1 MKSVAGKT
9 VLVTGAAMGMGRLFV
24 ERAIAERA
32 RRVIL
37 WDVDEAALA
46 ATVAELETGDHET
59 RLTAYGIDV
68 TDRPT
73 VEATATEILGD
84 SGPVDVLVNNAGIV
98 RGNRYFWE
106 SDPARDTEATI
117 AVNTLAP
124 MHIARAF
131 LPAMIEH
138 SSEARLVNIAS
149 AAGLTPNPRMATY
162 AASKWAVIGWS
173 DSVRLELKQA
183 GFDHVKVTTVCPY
196 YVNTGMFDGAKSAPL
211 LPILKPAEVVDES
224 WKGMLD
230 GEAFVVLP
238 RTVMLNEALKGL
250 LPVSVRDFIADRVI
264 GVYHTMD
271 DFTGRR

>member
-46 ATVAELETGDHET
+46 ATVAELEAGDHET
-59 RLTAYGIDV
+59 RLTAYAIDV

-84 SGPVDVLVNNAGIV
+84 AGPVDVLVNNAGIV

-211 LPILKPAEVVDES
+211 LPILEPAEVVDES

-238 RTVMLNEALKGL
+238 RTVMLSEALKGL

>member
-1 MKSVAGKT
+1 
-9 VLVTGAAMGMGRLFV
+9 MGRLFV

-37 WDVDEAALA
+37 WDVDEAAFA

-84 SGPVDVLVNNAGIV
+84 AGPVDVLVNNAGIV

-138 SSEARLVNIAS
+138 SSEARLVNIARPPGS
-149 AAGLTPNPRMATY
+149 RPTPDGDPCGVEVGRHRL
-162 AASKWAVIGWS
+162 
-173 DSVRLELKQA
+173 VRLGAPGAQA
-183 GFDHVKVTTVCPY
+183 GRLRPRQGD
-196 YVNTGMFDGAKSAPL
+196 DGVPL
-211 LPILKPAEVVDES
+211 LRQHRHVRRREVGAAAADPRAGRVVDES

>member
-59 RLTAYGIDV
+59 WLTAYAIDV

-84 SGPVDVLVNNAGIV
+84 AGPVDVLVNNAGIV

-211 LPILKPAEVVDES
+211 LPILEPAEVVDES

-238 RTVMLNEALKGL
+238 RTVLLNEALKGL

>member
-46 ATVAELETGDHET
+46 ATVAELEPGDHET
-59 RLTAYGIDV
+59 RLTAYAIDV

-84 SGPVDVLVNNAGIV
+84 AGPVDVLVNNAGIV

-224 WKGMLD
+224 WNGMLD

>member
-59 RLTAYGIDV
+59 RLTAYAIDV

-73 VEATATEILGD
+73 VEATATEILRD
-84 SGPVDVLVNNAGIV
+84 AGPVDVLVNNAGIV

-211 LPILKPAEVVDES
+211 LPILEPAEVVDES

>member
-46 ATVAELETGDHET
+46 ATVAELETSDHET

-68 TDRPT
+68 TDQPT

-84 SGPVDVLVNNAGIV
+84 SGSVDVLVNNAGIV

-211 LPILKPAEVVDES
+211 LPILEPAEVVDES

>member
-46 ATVAELETGDHET
+46 ATVAELEPGDHET
-59 RLTAYGIDV
+59 RLTAYAIDV

-84 SGPVDVLVNNAGIV
+84 AGPVDVLVNNAGIV

-211 LPILKPAEVVDES
+211 LPILEPAEVVDES

>member
-46 ATVAELETGDHET
+46 ATVAELEPGDHET
-59 RLTAYGIDV
+59 RLTAYAIDV

-211 LPILKPAEVVDES
+211 LPILEPAEVVDES

>member
-46 ATVAELETGDHET
+46 ATVAELETSDHET
-59 RLTAYGIDV
+59 RLTAYAIDV

-84 SGPVDVLVNNAGIV
+84 AGPVDVLVNNAGIV

-211 LPILKPAEVVDES
+211 LPILEPAEVVDES
-224 WKGMLD
+224 WNGMLD

>member
-46 ATVAELETGDHET
+46 ATVTELEAGDHET
-59 RLTAYGIDV
+59 RLTAYAIDV

-84 SGPVDVLVNNAGIV
+84 AGPVDVLVNNAGIV

-211 LPILKPAEVVDES
+211 LPILEPAEVVDES